1 MTKEI
6 KRTLEHIQIVETPNT
21 KLFEIKLLV
30 SMDTYGDEDA
40 EVTALEWLHNL
51 LHLASEG
58 TDIKSGAGA
67 FLQSMLTVGETEV
80 HICKIE
86 KVEG

>member
-1 MTKEI
+1 VTKEV
-6 KRTLEHIQIVETPNT
+6 KRSFDHIEIVTLPNT
-21 KLFEIKLLV
+21 KLFELKILV
-30 SMDTYGDEDA
+30 QMEDW
-40 EVTALEWLHNL
+40 EVDDGGCTALEWIHNL

-58 TDIKSGAGA
+58 KDIKSGAAA
-67 FLQSMLTVGETEV
+67 FLQSMLSVGETEV